1 MSGTLEV
8 SISDHYPV
16 FTNLSDFRVP
26 ESNEETI
33 IEFRLI
39 NDDTLRKFRYAL
51 ENNVEIKNLFNV

>member
-16 FTNLSDFRVP
+16 FTNLSDFQVP
-26 ESNEETI
+26 KSNEETI

-39 NDDTLRKFRYAL
+39 NEDTLRKFRHTL
-51 ENNVEIKNLFNV
+51 KNNVEIKNLF